1 VTIASITGM
10 QSRSRDGTNS
20 VDVSTATPGAVVTV
34 TVTAGQGNVLGWVG
48 GVFDTPR
55 PTPPPTPLP
64 PLPSLAPTPMLD
76 PCAPCLVTFGVPTL
90 DEDRWCR
97 CCSLNCGGNRGNCLS
112 VGGMCSRFCNS
123 TAFCQTYVPVGA
135 PTPES
140 LGPAT
145 LPCFE
150 RTGCNTCAGAASAS
164 FSGAPCAWCEVS
176 GGGYCDDVDAPRM
189 LQCGDR
195 PAALKGLLSYG
206 KLPKPICSVP
216 DRCAQYGSD
225 CAACTANQCG
235 VCRDR
240 FGLSQCF
247 GLGYSDICRD
257 DAGEWLTACITQA
270 PTPPPDGGAALAG
283 AIPTADGKKCGASEA
298 LTHNRPLAATTATFT
313 WKVPANAPVG
323 KEYVARVISL
333 NGAVG
338 DGDSQSFAI
347 STKSFTVVAAG
358 AMTGASPEC
367 KGKLCADCVMEA
379 ACSWCD
385 TTSSTISTGSCQHGT
400 TCVTGTPMMCFD
412 SSPDLD
418 ARPAI
423 DAWVIGVTIGG
434 VLALVLVAVAVVC
447 VLKRQRRAQAPPPA
461 GVLAAAPKSNYGPL
475 NMASPGAGDYSEDW
489 LKSGNHAA
497 NPNYDRVP
505 ASKTYDIVPAK
516 ATNDSDYDRG
526 RMNVGGTAD
535 LTGRI

>member
-10 QSRSRDGTNS
+10 PGRGRDGTNT
-20 VDVSTATPGAVVTV
+20 VTVSTATPGAVVTV

-90 DEDRWCR
+90 NEDRWCR

-195 PAALKGLLSYG
+195 PAALKGLLSYV

-338 DGDSQSFAI
+338 DRDAQKFAI
-347 STKSFTVVAAG
+347 STKSFKVGEPLATTTSPTSATATTTVAGTITAPTTVVGTTTVATTSNGGTPATSDLV
-358 AMTGASPEC
+358 TGASP
-367 KGKLCADCVMEA
+367 
-379 ACSWCD
+379 
-385 TTSSTISTGSCQHGT
+385 GT
-400 TCVTGTPMMCFD
+400 V
-412 SSPDLD
+412 
-418 ARPAI
+418 
-423 DAWVIGVTIGG
+423 AWVIGGTIAG

-461 GVLAAAPKSNYGPL
+461 GVLAAAPKSNYGPI